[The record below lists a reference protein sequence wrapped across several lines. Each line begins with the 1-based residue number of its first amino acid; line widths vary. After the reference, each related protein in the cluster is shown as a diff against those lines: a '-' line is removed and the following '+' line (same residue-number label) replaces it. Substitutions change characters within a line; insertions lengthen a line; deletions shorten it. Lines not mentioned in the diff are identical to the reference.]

1 MRWFGACEEE
11 RRCKNVLVRR
21 CERLEIVGTRRDRGR
36 PKIYM
41 GETNIGQGAAS
52 TYRGHDLKYDGVKVM
67 D

>member
-1 MRWFGACEEE
+1 M
-11 RRCKNVLVRR
+11 RR